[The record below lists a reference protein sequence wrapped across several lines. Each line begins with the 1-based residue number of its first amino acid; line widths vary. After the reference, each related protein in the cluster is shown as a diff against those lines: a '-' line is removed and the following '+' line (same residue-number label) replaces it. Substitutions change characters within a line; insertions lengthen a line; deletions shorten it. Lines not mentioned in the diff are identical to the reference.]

1 MTPWTVARQA
11 PLSMGILQARILEW
25 IVISSSSGSS
35 QPRDRTHVSYTA
47 GSFFAFRATREALG
61 GGEWRP
67 VPLCHC
73 HSLELSG
80 DEGTDSASC
89 HWEMNRC
96 RCQFLKVWGEGDG
109 KRQPQGDLQDNSWIH
124 LEIQVL
130 YGNQEQCY
138 CWLFFPIG
146 EGIQPTSGVM
156 VPVGIRFAA

>member
-1 MTPWTVARQA
+1 
-11 PLSMGILQARILEW
+11 
-25 IVISSSSGSS
+25 
-35 QPRDRTHVSYTA
+35 
-47 GSFFAFRATREALG
+47 
-61 GGEWRP
+61 
-67 VPLCHC
+67 
-73 HSLELSG
+73 
-80 DEGTDSASC
+80 
-89 HWEMNRC
+89 MNRC

-156 VPVGIRFAA
+156 VRVGIRFAA